1 MQWWQSGLA
10 VWYRCRTIQPAGYVP
25 VQTFQGCHYIR
36 RDSYPAFLTTRCFSQ
51 ISHDFLLAAS
61 RNHFYQPAGG
71 ISEQC
76 WYFGW
81 LQLGFT
87 LTTIWYSVDV
97 SVHDTNKRCSH
108 YASCLS
114 WQQLELAALWNSQ
127 VATNIHRR
135 ASTLHWK
142 TYISPV
148 SRSEVWR
155 NDWIVV
161 ISPVTTSTGLWF
173 HNRDMC
179 VWEHLLPKLGGE
191 RFTLLMRYSLIS
203 LYHMWLVHSGKNC
216 VSHAT
221 V

>member
-1 MQWWQSGLA
+1 MFSPYLPARILLHIQRQQNACGGRFRRGRQNMQWWQSGLA
-10 VWYRCRTIQPAGYVP
+10 VSYRCRTIQSAGYVP

-36 RDSYPAFLTTRCFSQ
+36 RGFLPHSRPRAAFLKSAMTPPCCQSQ
-51 ISHDFLLAAS
+51 PFFI
-61 RNHFYQPAGG
+61 NQAGG

-81 LQLGFT
+81 LQLRFT

-114 WQQLELAALWNSQ
+114 RSSWNSQ
-127 VATNIHRR
+127 LCGIVRWQPIFIAQ
-135 ASTLHWK
+135 ASTLHRK

-161 ISPVTTSTGLWF
+161 ISPVTTST
-173 HNRDMC
+173 R
-179 VWEHLLPKLGGE
+179 
-191 RFTLLMRYSLIS
+191 SL
-203 LYHMWLVHSGKNC
+203 
-216 VSHAT
+216 VS
-221 V
+221 